1 MPCNDNDL
9 HIGRPEIDGVPAGK
23 SSQEYLG
30 LFRLVEQCGAQAGAV
45 DLLHDPKR
53 LQKYPLAFLPGSA
66 VIERAALRAL
76 DAFVKRGGKLVVT
89 GPIPTRDERGRPLR
103 FLDRHRFTWIPDWI
117 AQEKPE
123 EEKLENLA
131 LVAKLLTKHAAKPH
145 VRIRPEAEVL
155 WVDWQATGGHRE
167 WRQPRN
173 LGSAILHTDGKE
185 SILFALNHY
194 IEAVRFVVEFG
205 HLRPQRLVNLDT
217 GETLPVRNGRVLL
230 DLDRKSASIF
240 RME

>member
-1 MPCNDNDL
+1 
-9 HIGRPEIDGVPAGK
+9 
-23 SSQEYLG
+23 
-30 LFRLVEQCGAQAGAV
+30 V